1 MARLSTKQFT
11 LFISFSK
18 SNCVMKIC
26 LMNLLI
32 KFDLLVINTIAT
44 SFLFILEDVKIL
56 PLKFFCI
63 AIFKSENL
71 KKDLLREMP
80 PKKGKKAKDT
90 KEKETK
96 FVQEAVKDTK
106 DKSKPGQNSETSKL
120 ALPVQNDVRRKSVSS
135 IRRKSCASSIRASER
150 TKGYNSD
157 SSESTDVVSSSDEED
172 RWKER
177 SLKQSELPSEYW
189 HIQKLVKYMKAGNQ
203 TATVVALCCLKDHDL
218 TTQINQIA
226 M

>member
-1 MARLSTKQFT
+1 MA
-11 LFISFSK
+11 
-18 SNCVMKIC
+18 
-26 LMNLLI
+26 
-32 KFDLLVINTIAT
+32 
-44 SFLFILEDVKIL
+44 
-56 PLKFFCI
+56 
-63 AIFKSENL
+63 
-71 KKDLLREMP
+71 
-80 PKKGKKAKDT
+80 PKKGKKPKEIKDIKFA
-90 KEKETK
+90 KEKES
-96 FVQEAVKDTK
+96 K
-106 DKSKPGQNSETSKL
+106 DKLKTTQEGETSKL
-120 ALPVQNDVRRKSVSS
+120 AIPVQNECRRKSVSS
-135 IRRKSCASSIRASER
+135 SRRKSCASSIRASER

-157 SSESTDVVSSSDEED
+157 SSDSTDVISSSDEED